1 MAPKME
7 PLLLKEISMEF
18 KKDKGLYV
26 MPLIFTF
33 LSIIAIIIIL
43 IMFHTSKPSIFVPLI
58 MIPTAILTISLVL
71 LITRICAK
79 DVRFSID
86 EDHIYVG
93 NLIIDFKAVD
103 YLTTKSGLFV
113 SIYRPNIEIVLKTKE
128 RISISRVK
136 NPFEVI
142 KLINKKYLKLKGNG
156 VR

>member
-7 PLLLKEISMEF
+7 PLLLKEICMEF

-43 IMFHTSKPSIFVPLI
+43 IMFHSSKPSIFVPLI
-58 MIPTAILTISLVL
+58 MIPTLILTISLVL

-86 EDHIYVG
+86 DCHIYVG

-113 SIYRPNIEIVLKTKE
+113 SVYRPNIEIVLKTKE

-142 KLINKKYLKLKGNG
+142 KLINKKYLKLKGPG

>member
-7 PLLLKEISMEF
+7 PLLLKEICMEF

>member
-86 EDHIYVG
+86 DLHIYVG

-103 YLTTKSGLFV
+103 YLTTKAGLFV

>member
-1 MAPKME
+1 
-7 PLLLKEISMEF
+7 
-18 KKDKGLYV
+18 
-26 MPLIFTF
+26 
-33 LSIIAIIIIL
+33 
-43 IMFHTSKPSIFVPLI
+43 

-86 EDHIYVG
+86 DLHIYVG

>member
-93 NLIIDFKAVD
+93 NLIIDFKAID